1 MKKMREAV
9 IVAMGRSPIGKA
21 PKGTMRYTRPEDIGA
36 QVLRGVFRQI
46 PGFDTGQ
53 IDDVIVGCAMP
64 EAEQG
69 LNMARNISL
78 KAGIPENVAAHTINR
93 FCSSGLQAIATAAN
107 AIIAG
112 QCEIVLAGGVESMS
126 FVPMG
131 GNAYHPDPGL
141 MVDNPNVY
149 ISMGHTAERVAEQYQ
164 VTRDMQDE
172 FSALSHNK
180 AEKAISEGKFED
192 EIIPVETVQSYVDD
206 NGNPG
211 VRKMVFKMDEG
222 VRKNMTKEALSKL
235 SPVFKSGGTVTAGNA
250 SQMSDGAAFVLIM
263 SKEKADELNIKPI
276 ARFIGFSVAG
286 VAPEVM
292 GIGPIEAI
300 PKVLKLANMTLNQI
314 DLIELNEAF
323 AAQAIACIDTL
334 RLKKEI
340 VNVNG
345 GAIALGHP
353 LGCTGTYLTIKLI
366 HEMIRRGDQYG
377 LVSMCIGGGMGAAG
391 LFEVF

>member
-1 MKKMREAV
+1 MREAV

-36 QVLRGVFRQI
+36 QVLRGVFNQI
-46 PGFDTGQ
+46 PGFDTSM

-78 KAGIPENVAAHTINR
+78 KAGVPDNVPAHTINR

-107 AIIAG
+107 AVLAG

-131 GNAYHPDPGL
+131 GNVYHPDPGL

-149 ISMGHTAERVAEQYQ
+149 ISMGHTAERVAEKYG

-180 AEKAISEGKFED
+180 AERAISEGKFDD
-192 EIIPVETVQSYVDD
+192 EIIPIETIQPNADE

-211 VRKMVFKMDEG
+211 VYKVLFKMDEG
-222 VRKNMTKEALSKL
+222 VRKNMTKDALAKL
-235 SPVFKSGGTVTAGNA
+235 NPVFKSGGTVTAGNA
-250 SQMSDGAAFVLIM
+250 SQMSDGAAFVLVM
-263 SKEKADELNIKPI
+263 SKEKAEALNINPI

-300 PKVLKLANMTLNQI
+300 PKVLKLANMTLSQI

-323 AAQAIACIDTL
+323 AAQAIACINTL
-334 RLKKEI
+334 GLNKEI

-366 HEMIRRGDQYG
+366 HEMKRRNNRYG

-391 LFEVF
+391 LFEVYR

>member
-1 MKKMREAV
+1 MREAV

-21 PKGTMRYTRPEDIGA
+21 PKGTLRYTRPEDLGA
-36 QVLRGVFRQI
+36 QVIRGVFSQI
-46 PGFDTGQ
+46 PGFDTSL

-78 KAGIPENVAAHTINR
+78 KAGIPESVPAQTINR
-93 FCSSGLQAIATAAN
+93 FCSSGLQTIATAAN

-149 ISMGHTAERVAEQYQ
+149 ISMGHTAERVAQQYH

-180 AEKAISEGKFED
+180 AETAISEGRFND
-192 EIIPVETVQSYVDD
+192 EIIPIEADQSSVDN
-206 NGNPG
+206 NGNPC
-211 VRKMVFKMDEG
+211 VSKMIFKMDEG
-222 VRKNMTKEALSKL
+222 VRKNMTKEALGKL
-235 SPVFKSGGTVTAGNA
+235 NPVFKVGGTVTAGNA

-263 SKEKADELNIKPI
+263 SKEKANELGIKPI

-300 PKVLKLANMTLNQI
+300 PKVLKLTNITLNQI

-323 AAQAIACIDTL
+323 AAQAIACVNTL
-334 RLKKEI
+334 GLNKEI

-366 HEMIRRGDQYG
+366 HEMKRRNGRYG

-391 LFEVF
+391 IFQVY

>member
-1 MKKMREAV
+1 
-9 IVAMGRSPIGKA
+9 
-21 PKGTMRYTRPEDIGA
+21 
-36 QVLRGVFRQI
+36 
-46 PGFDTGQ
+46 
-53 IDDVIVGCAMP
+53 AMP

-78 KAGIPENVAAHTINR
+78 KAGIPESVPAQTINR
-93 FCSSGLQAIATAAN
+93 FCSSGLQTIATAAN

-149 ISMGHTAERVAEQYQ
+149 ISMGHTAERVAQQYH

-180 AEKAISEGKFED
+180 AETAISEGRFND
-192 EIIPVETVQSYVDD
+192 EIIPIETVQSSIDD
-206 NGNPG
+206 NGNPSTI
-211 VRKMVFKMDEG
+211 KTIFKMDEG
-222 VRKNMTKEALSKL
+222 VRKNMTKEALGKL
-235 SPVFKSGGTVTAGNA
+235 NPVFKVGGTVTAGNA

-263 SKEKADELNIKPI
+263 SKEKANELGIKPI

-300 PKVLKLANMTLNQI
+300 PKVLKLTDMTLNQI

-323 AAQAIACIDTL
+323 SAQAIACINTL
-334 RLKKEI
+334 GLNKEI

-366 HEMIRRGDQYG
+366 HEMKRRNGRYG

-391 LFEVF
+391 IFEVL

>member
-1 MKKMREAV
+1 MREAV

-21 PKGTMRYTRPEDIGA
+21 PKGTLRYTRPEDLGA
-36 QVLRGVFRQI
+36 QVLRGVFKQI
-46 PGFDTGQ
+46 PEFDTKL

-78 KAGIPENVAAHTINR
+78 KAGIPESVPAQTINR
-93 FCSSGLQAIATAAN
+93 FCSSGLQTIATAAN
-107 AIIAG
+107 AIMAG
-112 QCEIVLAGGVESMS
+112 QCDIVLAGGVESMS

-141 MVDNPNVY
+141 MIDNPNVY
-149 ISMGHTAERVAEQYQ
+149 ISMGHTAERVAQQYH

-180 AEKAISEGKFED
+180 AESAISEGRFNN
-192 EIIPVETVQSYVDD
+192 EIIPIETVQSSVDD
-206 NGNPG
+206 NGNPC
-211 VRKMVFKMDEG
+211 VSKIMFKMDEG
-222 VRKNMTKEALSKL
+222 VRKNMTKEALEKL
-235 SPVFKSGGTVTAGNA
+235 NPVFKAGGTVTAGNA

-263 SKEKADELNIKPI
+263 SKEKADELGIKPI

-323 AAQAIACIDTL
+323 AAQAIACVNTL
-334 RLKKEI
+334 GLDKEI

-366 HEMIRRGDQYG
+366 HEMKRRNGRYG

-391 LFEVF
+391 IFEVY